1 MVQEPMFHMDHRRE
15 GDLAN
20 RCDITLTIFVEVGK
34 ESIHLFLFTLLLVC
48 LISLAMLFGQFIKAR
63 LDDVVGADI
72 SGLWDLLP
80 DMTDG
85 GVDVP

>member
-20 RCDITLTIFVEVGK
+20 CCDITLTIFVEVGK

-48 LISLAMLFGQFIKAR
+48 LVSLAMLFRQFIKAR

-72 SGLWDLLP
+72 SELWNLAARHD
-80 DMTDG
+80 
-85 GVDVP
+85 

>member
-48 LISLAMLFGQFIKAR
+48 LISLAMLFEQFIKAR
-63 LDDVVGADI
+63 LDDVVRADI
-72 SGLWDLLP
+72 SGLWDLVARH
-80 DMTDG
+80 D
-85 GVDVP
+85 